1 MAAMSWFSSA
11 SMLTLGSIL
20 LLVAISILAILIIR
34 PGFRRVSRDR
44 RRQMLGRKRRQQATT
59 LATATDFATV
69 QIGKILAKRGYGLAG
84 KLEMAGIKTKASDV
98 VVLVSAASLAAGAVM
113 LLVVGPAVGLVVAVI
128 IPVIGWF
135 ILGFLVGRR
144 KRAFADQ
151 LDSTLQMMAAS
162 LRAGYSLLQALQ
174 AMSSEADSPTKDE
187 FSRVL
192 NETRIGRPL
201 NESLIEVSNRMASE
215 DFNWV
220 AQAIAINRDVGG
232 NLADVL
238 EGVAHTIRDRNQLH
252 RQVASL
258 ASEGK
263 LSAVILMALPFGVM
277 AFLTVGNPKYLS
289 VLFTTTIGWAII
301 VAGVI
306 LLTIGGF
313 WLRATVR
320 IKF

>member
-1 MAAMSWFSSA
+1 MSWFA
-11 SMLTLGSIL
+11 TTSMLTLGSVL
-20 LLVAISILAILIIR
+20 LLVAITIVGFLIIR

-44 RRQMLGRKRRQQATT
+44 RRFLLGRKRRQQATT
-59 LATATDFATV
+59 LATATDFATD
-69 QIGKILAKRGYGLAG
+69 QIGKILATRGRSLAG
-84 KLEMAGIKTKASDV
+84 RLELAGIRTKASDV
-98 VVLVSAASLAAGAVM
+98 VVLTLAASLAAGALFM
-113 LLVVGPAVGLVVAVI
+113 LFVGPAIGLVVAVI
-128 IPVIGWF
+128 IPVVGWF

-162 LRAGYSLLQALQ
+162 LRAGYSLLQSLQ
-174 AMSSEADSPTKDE
+174 AISSEADSPTKEE
-187 FSRVL
+187 FSRVI

-201 NESLIEVSNRMASE
+201 NESLIEVANRMSSE

-220 AQAIAINRDVGG
+220 SQAIAINREVGG

-238 EGVAHTIRDRNQLH
+238 DGVARTIRDRSQLQ

-263 LSAVILMALPFGVM
+263 LSAIILMALPFGVT
-277 AFLTVGNPKYLS
+277 AFLTMANPGYLNR
-289 VLFTTTIGWAII
+289 LFTTTIGWLIVIAAI
-301 VAGVI
+301 VM
-306 LLTIGGF
+306 LTVGGL
-313 WLRATVR
+313 WLRVTVK

>member
-1 MAAMSWFSSA
+1 MSWLSSTTL
-11 SMLTLGSIL
+11 LTLGSF
-20 LLVAISILAILIIR
+20 LALIAVVIVSFLIIR

-44 RRQMLGRKRRQQATT
+44 RRQLHGRKRNQKATT
-59 LATATDFATV
+59 LATATDFATD
-69 QIGKILAKRGYGLAG
+69 QISKVLAKRGSSLAG
-84 KLEMAGIKTKASDV
+84 RLELAGLKMKASDV
-98 VVLVSAASLAAGAVM
+98 VLLTVAASLAVGALLM
-113 LLVVGPAVGLVVAVI
+113 LVAGPAIGLIVAVV
-128 IPVIGWF
+128 IPVVGWF

-151 LDSTLQMMAAS
+151 LDQTLQMMASS
-162 LRAGYSLLQALQ
+162 LRAGYSLLQAVQ
-174 AMSSEADSPTKDE
+174 AISSEADSPVKDE

-201 NESLIEVSNRMASE
+201 NDSLIEVANRMGSE

-220 AQAIAINRDVGG
+220 SQAIAINRDVGG

-238 EGVAHTIRDRNQLH
+238 DGVAHTIRERNQLH

-263 LSAVILMALPFGVM
+263 LSAIILMALPFGVT
-277 AFLTVGNPKYLS
+277 AFLTVANPGYLNK
-289 VLFTTTIGWAII
+289 LYTTAIGWGII
-301 VAGVI
+301 IASVI
-306 LLTIGGF
+306 MLTVGGL
-313 WLRATVR
+313 WLRVTVK

>member
-1 MAAMSWFSSA
+1 
-11 SMLTLGSIL
+11 
-20 LLVAISILAILIIR
+20 
-34 PGFRRVSRDR
+34 VSRLR
-44 RRQMLGRKRRQQATT
+44 RRQLQGRKRRQQATT
-59 LATATDFATV
+59 LATATDFATD
-69 QIGKILAKRGYGLAG
+69 QIGKILAKRGHGLAG
-84 KLEMAGIKTKASDV
+84 QLELAGIKTKASDV
-98 VVLVSAASLAAGAVM
+98 VVLTSAAALAAGAVLM
-113 LLVVGPAVGLVVAVI
+113 LILGPAIGLVVAVI
-128 IPVIGWF
+128 IPVVGWF

-174 AMSSEADSPTKDE
+174 AISAEADSPTKDE

-201 NESLIEVSNRMASE
+201 NDSLIEVASRMGSE

-220 AQAIAINRDVGG
+220 SQAIAINRDVGG

-238 EGVAHTIRDRNQLH
+238 DGVAHTIRDRNQLH
-252 RQVASL
+252 RQVAAL

-263 LSAVILMALPFGVM
+263 LSAVILMALPFGVT
-277 AFLTVGNPKYLS
+277 AFLTFANPGYLNR
-289 VLFTTTIGWAII
+289 LFTTTIGWGIVIAAII
-301 VAGVI
+301 M
-306 LLTIGGF
+306 LTVGGF

>member
-1 MAAMSWFSSA
+1 MSWFA
-11 SMLTLGSIL
+11 TTSMLTLGSFL
-20 LLVAISILAILIIR
+20 LLVATTIFAFLIIR
-34 PGFRRVSRDR
+34 PGFRRVSSDR
-44 RRQMLGRKRRQQATT
+44 RRQLQGRKRPKQATT
-59 LATATDFATV
+59 LATATDFATD
-69 QIGKILAKRGYGLAG
+69 QIGKILAKRGRSLAG
-84 KLEMAGIKTKASDV
+84 RLELAGIKTKASDV
-98 VVLVSAASLAAGAVM
+98 VLLTVAASLAAGALVM
-113 LLVVGPAVGLVVAVI
+113 LVVGPAIGLVVAVI
-128 IPVIGWF
+128 IPVVGWF

-144 KRAFADQ
+144 KRAFAEQ

-162 LRAGYSLLQALQ
+162 LRAGYSLLQSVQ

-192 NETRIGRPL
+192 NETRIGRAL
-201 NESLIEVSNRMASE
+201 NDSLIEVSDRMGSE
-215 DFNWV
+215 DFKWV

-238 EGVAHTIRDRNQLH
+238 DGVARTIRDRNQLH

-263 LSAVILMALPFGVM
+263 LSAIILMALPFGVV
-277 AFLTVGNPKYLS
+277 AFLTIGNPGYLNR
-289 VLFTTTIGWAII
+289 LFTSTIGWGI
-301 VAGVI
+301 VIAAVVM
-306 LLTIGGF
+306 LTVGGI

>member
-1 MAAMSWFSSA
+1 MSWLGSA

-20 LLVAISILAILIIR
+20 LLVAITILGFLIIR

-44 RRQMLGRKRRQQATT
+44 RRQLLGRKRRQQATT
-59 LATATDFATV
+59 LATATDFATD
-69 QIGKILAKRGYGLAG
+69 QIGKILAKRGHGLSG
-84 KLEMAGIKTKASDV
+84 QLELAGIKTKPSDI
-98 VVLVSAASLAAGAVM
+98 VVLVSAASLAGGAVM
-113 LLVVGPAVGLVVAVI
+113 MLVVGPVLGLVVAVV
-128 IPVIGWF
+128 IPVVGWLL
-135 ILGFLVGRR
+135 LGFLVGRR

-162 LRAGYSLLQALQ
+162 LRAGYSLLQAIQ
-174 AMSSEADSPTKDE
+174 AIGSEADSPTKDE

-201 NESLIEVSNRMASE
+201 NDSLIEVANRMGSE

-238 EGVAHTIRDRNQLH
+238 DGVAHTIRDRNQLH

-263 LSAVILMALPFGVM
+263 LSAVILMALPFGVS
-277 AFLTVGNPKYLS
+277 AFLTLTNPGYLNR
-289 VLFTTTIGWAII
+289 LFTTSIGWAIV
-301 VAGVI
+301 VAAVVM
-306 LLTIGGF
+306 LTVGGI
-313 WLRATVR
+313 WLRSTVR

>member
-1 MAAMSWFSSA
+1 MSWFATA
-11 SMLTLGSIL
+11 SMLTLGSFL
-20 LLVAISILAILIIR
+20 LLVAITIFAFLVIR

-44 RRQMLGRKRRQQATT
+44 RRFLLGRKRPKQATT
-59 LATATDFATV
+59 LATATDFATD
-69 QIGKILAKRGYGLAG
+69 QIGKILAKRGRSLAG
-84 KLEMAGIKTKASDV
+84 RLELAGIKTKASDV
-98 VVLVSAASLAAGAVM
+98 VLLTVAASLAAGALVM
-113 LLVVGPAVGLVVAVI
+113 LVVGPAIGLVVAVI
-128 IPVIGWF
+128 IPVVGWF

-201 NESLIEVSNRMASE
+201 NESLIEVANRMGSE

-220 AQAIAINRDVGG
+220 SQAIAINREVGG

-238 EGVAHTIRDRNQLH
+238 DGVARTIRDRNQLH

-263 LSAVILMALPFGVM
+263 LSAVILMALPFGVT
-277 AFLTVGNPKYLS
+277 AFLTVANPGYLS
-289 VLFTTTIGWAII
+289 RLFTTTIGWGIIIAAI
-301 VAGVI
+301 VM
-306 LLTIGGF
+306 LTIGGI

>member
-1 MAAMSWFSSA
+1 MSWFA
-11 SMLTLGSIL
+11 TTSMLTLGSFL
-20 LLVAISILAILIIR
+20 LLVAFTIFAFLIIR

-44 RRQMLGRKRRQQATT
+44 RRQLQGRKRPKQATT
-59 LATATDFATV
+59 LATATDFATD
-69 QIGKILAKRGYGLAG
+69 QIGKILAKRGRSLAG
-84 KLEMAGIKTKASDV
+84 RLELAGIKTKASDV
-98 VVLVSAASLAAGAVM
+98 VLLTVAASLAAGALVM
-113 LLVVGPAVGLVVAVI
+113 LVVGPAIGLVVAVI
-128 IPVIGWF
+128 IPVVGWF

-201 NESLIEVSNRMASE
+201 NESLIEVANRMGSE

-220 AQAIAINRDVGG
+220 SQAIAINRDVGG

-238 EGVAHTIRDRNQLH
+238 DGVARTIRDRNQLH

-263 LSAVILMALPFGVM
+263 LSAIILMALPFGVT
-277 AFLTVGNPKYLS
+277 AFLTMANPGYLNK
-289 VLFTTTIGWAII
+289 LFTTTIGWGIVIAAII
-301 VAGVI
+301 M
-306 LLTIGGF
+306 LTIGGF
-313 WLRATVR
+313 WLRATVK

>member
-1 MAAMSWFSSA
+1 MSWFAST
-11 SMLTLGSIL
+11 SMLTLGSL
-20 LLVAISILAILIIR
+20 LLLIAITILAFLIIR

-44 RRQMLGRKRRQQATT
+44 RRQLLGRKRPKQATT
-59 LATATDFATV
+59 LATATDFATD
-69 QIGKILAKRGYGLAG
+69 QIGKILAKRGRGLSGQLELAG
-84 KLEMAGIKTKASDV
+84 VKTKPSDV
-98 VVLVSAASLAAGAVM
+98 VVLAAAASLAAGAFMM
-113 LLVVGPAVGLVVAVI
+113 LLVGPAVGLVVAVI
-128 IPVIGWF
+128 LPVVGWF
-135 ILGFLVGRR
+135 VLGFMVGRR
-144 KRAFADQ
+144 KHAFADQ
-151 LDSTLQMMAAS
+151 LDATLQMMAAS

-174 AMSSEADSPTKDE
+174 AISLEADSPTKDE
-187 FSRVL
+187 LSRVL

-201 NESLIEVSNRMASE
+201 NDSLVEVATRMGSE

-263 LSAVILMALPFGVM
+263 LSAIILMALPFGVT
-277 AFLTVGNPKYLS
+277 AFLTISNPGYLS
-289 VLFTTTIGWAII
+289 VLFTTTLGWIIIGAAIFM
-301 VAGVI
+301 
-306 LLTIGGF
+306 LTVGGI
-313 WLRATVR
+313 WLRATVK